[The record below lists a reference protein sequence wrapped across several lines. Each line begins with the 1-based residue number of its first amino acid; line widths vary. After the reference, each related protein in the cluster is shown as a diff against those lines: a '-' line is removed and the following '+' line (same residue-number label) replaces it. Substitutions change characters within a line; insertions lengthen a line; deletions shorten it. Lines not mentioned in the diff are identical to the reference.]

1 MKLNKWEKIAGICI
15 AGLSFVLIS
24 VYFLNFSLGLS
35 SDSSDWGNFGSYIG
49 GAITPLLTLFNIWL
63 FYKLTIVVEDKNS
76 ERDIRNKIYESQGV
90 ITQMRMRLY
99 EDVRPLINEVKSD
112 IYVNRFT
119 QSRLTELKKRLME
132 IDSSLL
138 FRSNISSPSFLKNN
152 TEEVLK
158 TIQTIES
165 PRYRSGDEE
174 NLIRTLDS
182 YLYQMEF
189 YIITQS
195 IKDADVY
202 KYIMS
207 NSKNIDST
215 LNCVC
220 DIANK
225 AIEELNRI
233 ERGNN
238 N

>member
-1 MKLNKWEKIAGICI
+1 MKLKTWEIIGCVIV
-15 AGLSFVLIS
+15 GVLIVMS
-24 VYFLNFSLGLS
+24 IIVYICNFGFRLS
-35 SDSSDWGNFGSYIG
+35 YNSSDWGNFGAYLSGTIM
-49 GAITPLLTLFNIWL
+49 TLLTVINIWL
-63 FYKLTIVVEDKNS
+63 FYRLTLIVENKNS
-76 ERDIRNKIYESQGV
+76 ERNTKNKIYESQGV

-174 NLIRTLDS
+174 NLIKKLDG

-220 DIANK
+220 DIANQ

-233 ERGNN
+233 ERENN